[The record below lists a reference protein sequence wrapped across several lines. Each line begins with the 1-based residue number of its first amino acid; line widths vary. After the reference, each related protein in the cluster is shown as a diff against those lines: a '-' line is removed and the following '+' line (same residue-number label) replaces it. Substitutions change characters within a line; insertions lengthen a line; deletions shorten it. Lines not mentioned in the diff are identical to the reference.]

1 MARVWIPSLLRDV
14 TGGAEAVTVPGAS
27 VGQVIDEL
35 DRLHPGARARLCD
48 GGALRSGL
56 AVVVDNEVARLGLL
70 QPVGPDSEVHFLPA
84 IGGGGTDEET
94 PPPVEDHRSPAWV
107 LALVGLIHAEL
118 WVAAGLTI
126 FFLVPHLQS
135 IEEAFD
141 IKLPYTADVLA
152 QLSQGFVN
160 YPALFGVLPLL
171 DAAALFV
178 LHRVFASR
186 ALRVAWSPVIVGII
200 LLLLLWSG
208 VAQGMMLLKLREAFR
223 GPVPRV
229 VPVPG
234 GRVQ

>member
-1 MARVWIPSLLRDV
+1 MARVWIPSLLRDI
-14 TGGAEAVTVPGAS
+14 TGGAETVTVPGAS

-35 DRLHPGARARLCD
+35 DRLHPGARDRLCD
-48 GGALRSGL
+48 GDALRSGL

-84 IGGGGTDEET
+84 ISGGGDADEAV
-94 PPPVEDHRSPAWV
+94 PPPADHRSPAWV
-107 LALVGLIHAEL
+107 LVLVGLIHAEL
-118 WVAAGLTI
+118 WAAAGLAI
-126 FFLVPHLQS
+126 FFLIPHLQS

-152 QLSQGFVN
+152 QVARGFVN
-160 YPALFGVLPLL
+160 YPVLFGVLPLL

-178 LHRVFASR
+178 LHRVFANRS
-186 ALRVAWSPVIVGII
+186 LRVAWSAVVVGII

-229 VPVPG
+229 LPLPG